1 MNKMSN
7 ELSVN
12 HRPSTSGLTSRIHR
26 HIFLDILMFYLCT
39 EILVNFLSDLYIPP
53 WLGKFF
59 QICGGQI
66 TGKCIC
72 ESKNWKWTFLL
83 MPYPKVK
90 LYSRLL
96 YPPPSPF
103 PPSPLPEGIYSFP
116 PGNVFLFEN
125 VSPSRK
131 DGRRRFVFLQK

>member
-1 MNKMSN
+1 MSN

-26 HIFLDILMFYLCT
+26 PIFLDILMFYLCT

-96 YPPPSPF
+96 YPPPPPPF
-103 PPSPLPEGIYSFP
+103 PPSPLPPFQREFTHSHQAMFF
-116 PGNVFLFEN
+116 FLN
-125 VSPSRK
+125 LSPSRK